1 MIVFT
6 FMQEDSRTEE
16 NYLVTNIFK
25 SKEELLDKWLVDFLG
40 YWLVDMDEYGE
51 PIYDE
56 DDDPVYVSPEK
67 MKEILTGKWDG
78 VRFEANDGEVYY
90 TFSVVNTEE

>member
-6 FMQEDSRTEE
+6 FMQEDVACEE
-16 NYLVTNIFK
+16 NHLVTNIF
-25 SKEELLDKWLVDFLG
+25 ETEQDLFDCWLDEFFG

-56 DDDPVYVSPEK
+56 DDDPVYVSTEK

-78 VRFEANDGEVYY
+78 VRFEANDGEVFY
-90 TFSVVNTEE
+90 TFSVVNTEK